1 MNEKGYPPLLFF
13 SFLLVFLC
21 FRVAFTEF
29 FVELN
34 YRFGDLP
41 PDQWGMGYK
50 ERLSIA
56 KLGLRSVL
64 SDEGMQEFITSGLF
78 REKEIKH
85 MQDVKGLLSVVF
97 KVLYLGGPLWLI
109 LFFSLKDKRKMGLT
123 LLFGATL
130 TEIFVIFVLVFS
142 LLNYDLLFEAF
153 HNLIFDPYSWRF
165 FEEDMLLRVYPMKF
179 WYNATLWVSVF
190 ALILNSFFQAL
201 GFILW
206 RSTS

>member
-1 MNEKGYPPLLFF
+1 MKRVTLLSLFF
-13 SFLLVFLC
+13 PFLLVFLC
-21 FRVAFTEF
+21 VRLAFTEF

-34 YRFGDLP
+34 YRFGNLP
-41 PDQWGMGYK
+41 PDQWGMSYE

-64 SDEGMQEFITSGLF
+64 SDEGMQEFINSGLF

-85 MQDVKGLLSVVF
+85 MQDVKELLSVVF
-97 KVLYLGGPLWLI
+97 KALYLGGPLWLI

-123 LLFGATL
+123 LLLGATL
-130 TEIFVIFVLVFS
+130 TEVLAIFVLVFS
-142 LLNYDLLFEAF
+142 LLNYNLLFEGF
-153 HNLIFDPYSWRF
+153 HNLFFDPYSWRF
-165 FEEDMLLRVYPMKF
+165 FDEDMLLRVYPMKF
-179 WYNATLWVSVF
+179 WYNATLWVSIF

-206 RSTS
+206 RSTP